1 MKGEPQLDGIAER
14 KEFWKTWKEE
24 NAAFLAKTLG
34 IKGGPAENKFL
45 TGILIAMSV
54 SKSMFQTTQE
64 VVQADGAHTLFGKYT
79 LFSAYTTTA
88 NGNMANI
95 ALGIL
100 FGNEDTKNWTVFW
113 NFVRKI
119 HPTNN
124 RPQVTLM
131 TDQDKGSIKSV
142 QECIPEAFNFHCSYH
157 RRENINKY
165 CGGGTK
171 KGKPLTALWLFCR
184 LSACNNM
191 QQLKAEEQKYI
202 EQLHPTDRH
211 YLTKV
216 PDEKQYAAA
225 CCAMRNDICMY
236 GRSASSG
243 VEAMNRANK
252 IVHEKTAVDMLN
264 AAILKRQPGEGNY
277 R

>member
-1 MKGEPQLDGIAER
+1 M
-14 KEFWKTWKEE
+14 WKEE

-34 IKGGPAENKFL
+34 IEGGPAENKFL
-45 TGILIAMSV
+45 TGILIATSV
-54 SKSMFQTTQE
+54 SKSIFRTTQE
-64 VVQADGAHTLFGKYT
+64 VVQAGGAHTLFGKYT

-95 ALGIL
+95 AFEIL
-100 FGNEDTKNWTVFW
+100 FGNEDTKNWMVFL
-113 NFVRKI
+113 NFVRKV
-119 HPTNN
+119 HPRINC
-124 RPQVTLM
+124 PQVTLM

-157 RRENINKY
+157 HRENIKMY

-171 KGKPLTALWLFCR
+171 KGKPLTVLWLFCR

-202 EQLHPTDRH
+202 HQLHPTDRH

-225 CCAMRNDICMY
+225 RAMCNNICMY
-236 GRSASSG
+236 GRSASSS
-243 VEAMNRANK
+243 VEAMNHANK
-252 IVHEKTAVDMLN
+252 IVREKTAVDMLN
-264 AAILKRQPGEGNY
+264 AAILLLNMEGNRY
-277 R
+277 HQWKEAA